1 MRIILLV
8 DRYLPSPM
16 SSAKMIY
23 DIAIEI
29 SNQGH
34 DAIVVTGDD
43 TLDAGIQVCKENNVT
58 VVRVK
63 SGKIRHPSRV
73 VRAFNEIR
81 LSGIIWNA
89 AHHLF
94 ESHPCDLVIYYSPTI
109 FWSGLVRK
117 LKARTGCGSYLVLRD
132 LFPQW
137 ALDAG
142 LLTRYGLT
150 YWFFRLQE
158 LRLYRTADVIGVQ
171 SPANLDYFSTFF
183 LKGRYNIEVL
193 YNWTN
198 VANRPIVSPKL
209 RIRLGLQNKI
219 IFVYGGNL
227 GVAQDIDNILRLAAN
242 LADEKDVVFLLLGDG
257 SESDR
262 IKLEIERRGI
272 TNVVMHPAVPTDEYL
287 DILAECDVGMITL
300 RRDLKTQNFPG
311 KMLSYMELR
320 KPILASINPGSEL
333 SAIIHSHDAG
343 LVCNNGEDDVFR
355 QHALTLARDS
365 GLRLRMGTNAYKLL
379 REQFDVSTAAR
390 QILAHFAHNNA

>member
-1 MRIILLV
+1 
-8 DRYLPSPM
+8 
-16 SSAKMIY
+16 MIH
-23 DIAIEI
+23 DLATEM

-43 TLDAGIQVCKENNVT
+43 TLDTGLQVSKENNVT

-63 SGKIRHPSRV
+63 SGKIRHSSRV
-73 VRAFNEIR
+73 VRATNEIR

-89 AHHLF
+89 ARHFF
-94 ESHPCDLVIYYSPTI
+94 ETYPCDLVIYYSPTI

-117 LKARTGCGSYLVLRD
+117 LKALTGCASYLVLRD

-142 LLTRYGLT
+142 LLKRYGPA

-171 SPANLDYFSTFF
+171 SPANLDYFSSSS
-183 LKGRYNIEVL
+183 LRGRYNVEVL
-193 YNWTN
+193 FNWTN
-198 VANRPIVSPKL
+198 VANRPMPPPNL
-209 RIRLGLQNKI
+209 RIRLGLQGKV

-242 LADEKDVVFLLLGDG
+242 MAEEKDVAFLLLGEG
-257 SESDR
+257 SESAR
-262 IKLEIERRGI
+262 IKLEIKRRGM
-272 TNVVMHPAVPTDEYL
+272 TNVVMHPAVSTGEYL
-287 DILAECDVGMITL
+287 DILAECDVGLITL

-320 KPILASINPGSEL
+320 IPMLASINPGNDL
-333 SAIIHSHDAG
+333 SIIIRSHDAG

-355 QHALTLARDS
+355 QHALTLARDRD
-365 GLRLRMGTNAYKLL
+365 LRLRMGVNAYKLL
-379 REQFDVSTAAR
+379 REQFDVSTAVR
-390 QILAHFAHNNA
+390 QILGHFARNNA